1 MSETRKGCVS
11 VWDSQWNLASKLGQG
26 EGEFQLP
33 SDIAIDP
40 ASRDVFVCD
49 SQATKSKP
57 TVPANAPSF
66 FGGYGSGDGQFNFPA
81 GLCVT
86 KAGEVWVVDQNND
99 RIQVFN
105 RGGSFL
111 RAFSLGNRTGGSLG
125 GTPSGRSQGIACD
138 DSGRVYVADTYQG
151 FIRVFDQQGTLL
163 STLGSYG
170 ERAGQFAFPNPPGSG
185 FARPTVGGLHQ
196 QPPDWNSS
204 ASTAISN
211 SLPTPLSAWSPVAAP
226 PAFRLRSQAPAPS
239 PINGAKTGS
248 SSPGATGSILAY
260 AAVTAAQSGLYSVEV
275 SGPAGSL
282 VSPETTLSVQARP
295 KISANPASQGVIAGA
310 AITFDV
316 AATGDALS
324 YQWQRD
330 GLDIPLAT
338 NRSWTLAIA
347 QLVDAGLY
355 QVRIA
360 NEVDA
365 IVSNPARLSV
375 SIPPPPPQL
384 DSVSL
389 QPDIGVQLLFHCE
402 PGHSYVVETSTDL
415 AEWTP
420 VTTLFC
426 ETDSLGFSD
435 ANSAS
440 DPTAFTG
447 CAGPSKTGV
456 FQLIEWCSRTKPFM
470 IASAMIEMT
479 TIKTETNLPRRI
491 EAREAP
497 AWNRRTRLLDSH
509 VPRWG
514 RRLAA
519 IPRPQG
525 RCHLTRK
532 GPDPRLAGG
541 RAEGGLECSRR
552 RRLRRSRHSRGKRLH
567 TRPGRAPEGR
577 VAGAGPSHGQGDLE
591 LQLRCPGR
599 DQP

>member
-1 MSETRKGCVS
+1 MKTHHLRSLQFPSPLASLWAAALVLGAGLDGQAAAPTAVPLGSFGSELPGIARVATDAAGQIYVSSPQAGQVTVMDPFGRICFERRGFAQPLALAVDSAGHLYVSETRKGCVS

-49 SQATKSKP
+49 SQANQIKAYRAGQR
-57 TVPANAPSF
+57 TVV

-170 ERAGQFAFPNPPGSG
+170 ERAGQ
-185 FARPTVGGLHQ
+185 
-196 QPPDWNSS
+196 
-204 ASTAISN
+204 
-211 SLPTPLSAWSPVAAP
+211 
-226 PAFRLRSQAPAPS
+226 LRSPIHLALDSHGRLLVASINNTRLELLGIDSYLQLVANPS
-239 PINGAKTGS
+239 QRVVAGGS
-248 SSPGATGSILAY
+248 AAGFSVAVSGPGPFAYQWRKDGIILPGATGSILAY

-389 QPDIGVQLLFHCE
+389 QPDIGVQL
-402 PGHSYVVETSTDL
+402 P
-415 AEWTP
+415 
-420 VTTLFC
+420 
-426 ETDSLGFSD
+426 
-435 ANSAS
+435 
-440 DPTAFTG
+440 
-447 CAGPSKTGV
+447 
-456 FQLIEWCSRTKPFM
+456 
-470 IASAMIEMT
+470 
-479 TIKTETNLPRRI
+479 LPL
-491 EAREAP
+491 
-497 AWNRRTRLLDSH
+497 RTRPQLRGGDLD
-509 VPRWG
+509 G
-514 RRLAA
+514 
-519 IPRPQG
+519 
-525 RCHLTRK
+525 
-532 GPDPRLAGG
+532 
-541 RAEGGLECSRR
+541 
-552 RRLRRSRHSRGKRLH
+552 
-567 TRPGRAPEGR
+567 PGRMDPCDN
-577 VAGAGPSHGQGDLE
+577 PL
-591 LQLRCPGR
+591 L
-599 DQP
+599 